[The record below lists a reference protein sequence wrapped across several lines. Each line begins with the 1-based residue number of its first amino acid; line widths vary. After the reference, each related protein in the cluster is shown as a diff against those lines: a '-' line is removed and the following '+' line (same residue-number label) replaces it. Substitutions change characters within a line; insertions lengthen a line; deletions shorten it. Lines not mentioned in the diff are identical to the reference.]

1 MNLYRYL
8 SEKSIVNV
16 YLHTDKPTSAF
27 VSYSLQPLNTVLQ
40 IKMLVNKSLTIV
52 YGSLQ

>member
-16 YLHTDKPTSAF
+16 YLQADKLTSAF
-27 VSYSLQPLNTVLQ
+27 VSYNLQPLNTVLQ
-40 IKMLVNKSLTIV
+40 KKTLVNKSLTIV